1 MTTVEEEIRN
11 LIKVH
16 QTVRKMLKK
25 RGYTV
30 DDVEYDKL
38 KEKMD
43 AGMKRGE
50 SSFSAEK
57 YIHHTATTMNGGGDV
72 NMTGDGEDLSKQ
84 PTEKIFVFFADE
96 RELFRLHASVNRS

>member
-30 DDVEYDKL
+30 DDVDYEKL
-38 KEKMD
+38 KEKMEG
-43 AGMKRGE
+43 GMKRGE

-57 YIHHTATTMNGGGDV
+57 YIHHTTTTSNGASGDATMSG
-72 NMTGDGEDLSKQ
+72 GDGEDMSKQ

-96 RELFRLHASVNRS
+96 SELIYFKTSK